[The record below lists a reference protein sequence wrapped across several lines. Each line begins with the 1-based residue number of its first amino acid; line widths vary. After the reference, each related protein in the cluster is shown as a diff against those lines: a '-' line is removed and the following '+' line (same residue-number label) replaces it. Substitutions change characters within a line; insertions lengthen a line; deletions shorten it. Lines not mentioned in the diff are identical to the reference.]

1 MRKVILQEFVTID
14 GFAADQNGGMSF
26 FDSFHGKPRQDLDED
41 TMRFMDTI
49 DTILLGA
56 VTYRLFLG
64 FWPTATT
71 DMDPIADK
79 LNGTPKTV
87 FSQTLDRAPWGKWA
101 AAKVVK
107 HDAAEEIVRLKEQP
121 GKNMVLWGSISLAQ
135 ALMKAGLIDE
145 YQLRVCP
152 TILGKGRPLFPNDIN
167 SLTLKP
173 STAKMYDSGLV
184 LLDYQLAGKAGE

>member
-56 VTYRLFLG
+56 VTYRLFLD

-71 DMDPIADK
+71 AMDPIADQ
-79 LNGTPKTV
+79 LNATPKIV
-87 FSQTLDRAPWGKWA
+87 FSQMLDRAPWGKWA

-107 HDAAEEIVRLKEQP
+107 QSAAEEITRLKAQP

-135 ALMKAGLIDE
+135 SLMKAGLIDE

-152 TILGKGRPLFPNDIN
+152 TVLGKGRPLFPND
-167 SLTLKP
+167 LKP
-173 STAKMYDSGLV
+173 FNLTPCTTKIYDSGLV
-184 LLDYQLAGKAGE
+184 LLTYQPMGKKRK